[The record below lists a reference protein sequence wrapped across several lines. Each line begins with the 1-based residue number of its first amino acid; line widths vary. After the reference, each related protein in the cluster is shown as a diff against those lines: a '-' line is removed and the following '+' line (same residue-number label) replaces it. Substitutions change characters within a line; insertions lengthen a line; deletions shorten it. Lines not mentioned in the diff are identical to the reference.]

1 MLSLSY
7 SIAHAVMHDGIE
19 GTRGDDG
26 RSRVGI
32 LCNLL
37 VLRNKGLSYS
47 ERLSIS
53 SRRKL
58 EQILNPTRRKLDGGF
73 RRGFEEQGDKAR
85 IT

>member
-1 MLSLSY
+1 MVF
-7 SIAHAVMHDGIE
+7 AVMHDGIV

-26 RSRVGI
+26 RSRVAM

-37 VLRNKGLSYS
+37 VLRNQGLINSQ
-47 ERLSIS
+47 RLSIS
-53 SRRKL
+53 SRRKW

-73 RRGFEEQGDKAR
+73 PRGFEEQGNKAR